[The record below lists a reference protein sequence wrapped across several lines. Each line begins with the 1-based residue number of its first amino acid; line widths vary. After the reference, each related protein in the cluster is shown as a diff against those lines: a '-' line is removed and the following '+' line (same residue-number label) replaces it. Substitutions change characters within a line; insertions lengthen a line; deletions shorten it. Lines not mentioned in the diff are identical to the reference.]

1 MARFTLMRNE
11 EMKLKVQ
18 PHPLSFLHL
27 YFVFLLLL
35 VWGFVI
41 HRFFS
46 QDWFS
51 QVPGYEWLIRIPVV
65 NEVVAAAIIWSL
77 ALLAIGFVARYLFL
91 ENGGR
96 DIFRLYG
103 GLALFGIGAMVLHF
117 WKIGEA
123 EGDTMAFGTWFIPLL
138 TLLVGGGGMV
148 IVDQYRRSFTYYL
161 TDIRIAMHQDFLG
174 LSKHERQV
182 RYNHIEDIK
191 LMQSLFGRIFGF
203 GTVVPV
209 TGSGLGTGTD
219 EALMIAAIG
228 GEAKGFAAGL
238 AGGSR
243 RSARRATHD
252 PRDSLYGVPD
262 PGRVRDLITQ
272 NIQDDTGVEHLK
284 RIEELLGKD

>member
-35 VWGFVI
+35 LWGFVI

-51 QVPGYEWLIRIPVV
+51 RVPFYDDLSGWWVF

-77 ALLAIGFVARYLFL
+77 ALLVIGFAARYLFL

-103 GLALFGIGAMVLHF
+103 GLALFGIGAMVFHLRPQD
-117 WKIGEA
+117 
-123 EGDTMAFGTWFIPLL
+123 DTMAFGRWFIPLL
-138 TLLVGGGGMV
+138 PLLVGGGGMV

-174 LSKHERQV
+174 LSKNERQV

-191 LMQSLFGRIFGF
+191 LLQSFFGRIFGF

-219 EALMIAAIG
+219 EAMMIAAVG
-228 GEAKGFAAGL
+228 GEVKGFAAGL

-243 RSARRATHD
+243 RSARRATQD

-262 PGRVRDLITQ
+262 PGRVRDLIAQ

>member
-1 MARFTLMRNE
+1 MARFSLMRDE
-11 EMKLKVQ
+11 EMKLKLQ

-27 YFVFLLLL
+27 YFVFFLLL

-41 HRFFS
+41 YRFFS

-51 QVPGYEWLIRIPVV
+51 RVPFYDFLNAIPGV
-65 NEVVAAAIIWSL
+65 NEVLAAAIIWSL
-77 ALLAIGFVARYLFL
+77 ALLGLGFTARFFFL

-103 GLALFGIGAMVLHF
+103 GLALFGIGAMVFHLRTQD
-117 WKIGEA
+117 
-123 EGDTMAFGTWFIPLL
+123 DTMAFGRWFIPLL

-174 LSKHERQV
+174 LSKNERQV

-191 LMQSLFGRIFGF
+191 LLQSFFGRIFGF

-219 EALMIAAIG
+219 EAMMIAAVG

-243 RSARRATHD
+243 RSARRATQD

-262 PGRVRDLITQ
+262 PGRVRDLIAQ

>member
-1 MARFTLMRNE
+1 MARFSLMRDE
-11 EMKLKVQ
+11 EMKLKLQ

-27 YFVFLLLL
+27 YFVFFLLL

-41 HRFFS
+41 YRFFS

-51 QVPGYEWLIRIPVV
+51 RVPFYDFLNAIPGV
-65 NEVVAAAIIWSL
+65 NEVLAAAIIWSL
-77 ALLAIGFVARYLFL
+77 ALLGLGFTARFFFL

-103 GLALFGIGAMVLHF
+103 GLALFGIGAMVFHLRTQD
-117 WKIGEA
+117 
-123 EGDTMAFGTWFIPLL
+123 DTMAFGRWFIPLL

-161 TDIRIAMHQDFLG
+161 TDIRIAMHQDFLWFRT
-174 LSKHERQV
+174 SERQV

-191 LMQSLFGRIFGF
+191 LLQSFFGRIFGF

-219 EALMIAAIG
+219 EAMMIAAVG

-243 RSARRATHD
+243 RSARRATQD

-262 PGRVRDLITQ
+262 PGRVRDLIAQ

>member
-1 MARFTLMRNE
+1 MVRFSLMRNE

-18 PHPLSFLHL
+18 PHPFSFLHL

-35 VWGFVI
+35 LWGFVI
-41 HRFFS
+41 HRFFTE
-46 QDWFS
+46 DWFS
-51 QVPGYEWLIRIPVV
+51 RVPIYDFLNAIPGV

-77 ALLAIGFVARYLFL
+77 ALLGLGFAARYFFL

-103 GLALFGIGAMVLHF
+103 GLALFGIGAMVFHLRTQD
-117 WKIGEA
+117 
-123 EGDTMAFGTWFIPLL
+123 DTMAFGRWFIPLL

-174 LSKHERQV
+174 LSKNERQV

-191 LMQSLFGRIFGF
+191 LLQSFFGRIFGF

-219 EALMIAAIG
+219 EAMMIAAVG

-243 RSARRATHD
+243 RSARRATQD

-262 PGRVRDLITQ
+262 PGRVRDLIAQ

>member
-1 MARFTLMRNE
+1 MARFSLMRDE
-11 EMKLKVQ
+11 EMKLKIQ
-18 PHPLSFLHL
+18 PHLFSFLHL

-35 VWGFVI
+35 LWGFVI
-41 HRFFS
+41 HRFFTE
-46 QDWFS
+46 DWFS
-51 QVPGYEWLIRIPVV
+51 RVPFYDFLNAIPGV

-77 ALLAIGFVARYLFL
+77 ALLGLGFAARYFFL

-103 GLALFGIGAMVLHF
+103 GLAFFGIGAMVFHF
-117 WKIGEA
+117 YKIGEA
-123 EGDTMAFGTWFIPLL
+123 EDDTMAFGRWFIPLL

-148 IVDQYRRSFTYYL
+148 YVNHLRRSFTYYL
-161 TDIRIAMHQDFLG
+161 TDIRIAMHQDFLWFRT
-174 LSKHERQV
+174 SERQV

-191 LMQSLFGRIFGF
+191 LKQSLFGRIFGF

-219 EALMIAAIG
+219 EAMMIAAVG
-228 GEAKGFAAGL
+228 GEAKGFAAGI

-243 RSARRATHD
+243 RSVLRTSD
-252 PRDSLYGVPD
+252 NPCDTLYGVPD
-262 PGRVRDLITQ
+262 PGRVRDIIAQ

>member
-1 MARFTLMRNE
+1 MARFSLMRDE
-11 EMKLKVQ
+11 EMKLKLQ

-27 YFVFLLLL
+27 YFVFMLLLL
-35 VWGFVI
+35 WGFVI
-41 HRFFS
+41 QRFFKEN
-46 QDWFS
+46 WFS
-51 QVPGYEWLIRIPVV
+51 RVPFCDFLNAIPGV

-77 ALLAIGFVARYLFL
+77 VLLVIGFVARYMFL

-96 DIFRLYG
+96 ELFWLYG
-103 GLALFGIGAMVLHF
+103 GLALFGIGVMVLHL

-123 EGDTMAFGTWFIPLL
+123 EGDTMDFGRWFIPLV

-148 IVDQYRRSFTYYL
+148 IVNQYRRSFTYYL
-161 TDIRIAMHQDFLG
+161 TDIRIAMHQDFLW
-174 LSKHERQV
+174 SIKNERQV
-182 RYNHIEDIK
+182 RYIHIEDTK
-191 LMQSLFGRIFGF
+191 LKQSLFGRIFGF

-219 EALMIAAIG
+219 EAMMIAAVG
-228 GEAKGFAAGL
+228 GEAKGFAAGM

-243 RSARRATHD
+243 RSVRRASDD
-252 PRDSLYGVPD
+252 PRDTLYGVPD
-262 PGRVRDLITQ
+262 PERVRDLIAQ

>member
-1 MARFTLMRNE
+1 MARFSLMRDE
-11 EMKLKVQ
+11 EMKLKLQ
-18 PHPLSFLHL
+18 PHLFSFLHL

-46 QDWFS
+46 KNWFS
-51 QVPGYEWLIRIPVV
+51 RVPFYDNLSGWWVF
-65 NEVVAAAIIWSL
+65 NEVVAAAIIWAL
-77 ALLAIGFVARYLFL
+77 VLLAIGFAARYFFL

-103 GLALFGIGAMVLHF
+103 GLALFGIGAMVFHLRTQD
-117 WKIGEA
+117 
-123 EGDTMAFGTWFIPLL
+123 DTMAFGRWFIPLL
-138 TLLVGGGGMV
+138 TLLVGGGGIM
-148 IVDQYRRSFTYYL
+148 IVNHYRRSFTYYL
-161 TDIRIAMHQDFLG
+161 TDIRIAMHQDFLWFRT
-174 LSKHERQV
+174 SERQV

-191 LMQSLFGRIFGF
+191 LKQSLFGRIFGF

-219 EALMIAAIG
+219 EAMMIAAVG
-228 GEAKGFAAGL
+228 GEAKGFAAGI

-243 RSARRATHD
+243 RSTLRTSD
-252 PRDSLYGVPD
+252 NPCDTLYGVPD
-262 PGRVRDLITQ
+262 PGRVRDIIAQ

-284 RIEELLGKD
+284 RIEELLRKE

>member
-1 MARFTLMRNE
+1 MARFSLMRDE
-11 EMKLKVQ
+11 EMKLKLQ

-27 YFVFLLLL
+27 YFVFFLLL

-41 HRFFS
+41 YRFFS

-51 QVPGYEWLIRIPVV
+51 RVPFYDFLNAIPGV
-65 NEVVAAAIIWSL
+65 NEVLAAAIIWSL
-77 ALLAIGFVARYLFL
+77 ALLGLGFTARFFFL

-96 DIFRLYG
+96 DISRLYG
-103 GLALFGIGAMVLHF
+103 GLALFGIGAMVFHLRTQD
-117 WKIGEA
+117 
-123 EGDTMAFGTWFIPLL
+123 DTMAFGRWFIPLL

-174 LSKHERQV
+174 LSKNERQV

-191 LMQSLFGRIFGF
+191 LLQSFFGRIFGF

-219 EALMIAAIG
+219 EAMMIAAVG

-243 RSARRATHD
+243 RSARRATQD

-262 PGRVRDLITQ
+262 PGRVRDLIAQ

>member
-51 QVPGYEWLIRIPVV
+51 QVPFYGFLNAIPGV
-65 NEVVAAAIIWSL
+65 NEVVAAAIIWAL
-77 ALLAIGFVARYLFL
+77 ALLVIGFAARYLFL

-103 GLALFGIGAMVLHF
+103 GLALFGIGALVFHLRTQD
-117 WKIGEA
+117 
-123 EGDTMAFGTWFIPLL
+123 DTMEFGTWFIPLL
-138 TLLVGGGGMV
+138 TLLVGGSGMV

-174 LSKHERQV
+174 LSKNERQV

-191 LMQSLFGRIFGF
+191 LSQSLFGRIFGF

-209 TGSGLGTGTD
+209 TGSGLGTGSD
-219 EALMIAAIG
+219 EALMIAAVG

-243 RSARRATHD
+243 RSARRATQD
-252 PRDSLYGVPD
+252 PRDSLYGVSD

>member
-1 MARFTLMRNE
+1 MARFSLMRDE
-11 EMKLKVQ
+11 EMKMKLQ
-18 PHPLSFLHL
+18 PHPFSFLHH
-27 YFVFLLLL
+27 YFICLLLFL
-35 VWGFVI
+35 WGLVI
-41 HRFFS
+41 HRFFTEE
-46 QDWFS
+46 WFS
-51 QVPGYEWLIRIPVV
+51 RVPFYDFLNAIPGV

-77 ALLAIGFVARYLFL
+77 VLLVIGFVARYMFL

-96 DIFRLYG
+96 EIFRLYG
-103 GLALFGIGAMVLHF
+103 GLALFGVSIMVLHL

-123 EGDTMAFGTWFIPLL
+123 EGDTMDFGRWFIPLV

-148 IVDQYRRSFTYYL
+148 IVNQYRRSFTYYL
-161 TDIRIAMHQDFLG
+161 TDIRIAMHQDFLWG
-174 LSKHERQV
+174 LTNERQV

-191 LMQSLFGRIFGF
+191 LKQSLFGRIFGF

-219 EALMIAAIG
+219 EAMMIAAVG
-228 GEAKGFAAGL
+228 GEAKGFAAGM

-243 RSARRATHD
+243 RSVRRASDD
-252 PRDSLYGVPD
+252 PRDTLYGVPD
-262 PGRVRDLITQ
+262 PERVRDLIAQ

>member
-1 MARFTLMRNE
+1 MARFSLMRDE
-11 EMKLKVQ
+11 EMKLKLQ

-27 YFVFLLLL
+27 YFVFFLLL

-41 HRFFS
+41 YRFFS

-51 QVPGYEWLIRIPVV
+51 RVPFYDFLNAIPGV
-65 NEVVAAAIIWSL
+65 NEVLAAAIIWSL
-77 ALLAIGFVARYLFL
+77 ALLGLGFTARFFFL

-103 GLALFGIGAMVLHF
+103 GLALFGIGAMVFHLRTQD
-117 WKIGEA
+117 
-123 EGDTMAFGTWFIPLL
+123 DTMACGRWFIPLL
-138 TLLVGGGGMV
+138 TLLFGGGGMV

-174 LSKHERQV
+174 LSKNERQV

-191 LMQSLFGRIFGF
+191 LLQSFFGRIFGF

-219 EALMIAAIG
+219 EAMMIAAVG

-243 RSARRATHD
+243 RSARRATQD

-262 PGRVRDLITQ
+262 PGRVRDLIAQ

>member
-1 MARFTLMRNE
+1 MARFSLMRDE
-11 EMKLKVQ
+11 EMKLKLQ

-27 YFVFLLLL
+27 YFVFCLLL

-41 HRFFS
+41 YRFFS

-51 QVPGYEWLIRIPVV
+51 RVPFYDFLNAIPGV
-65 NEVVAAAIIWSL
+65 NEVLAAAIIWSL
-77 ALLAIGFVARYLFL
+77 ALLGLGFTARFFFL

-96 DIFRLYG
+96 DIFRLYS
-103 GLALFGIGAMVLHF
+103 GLALFGIGAMVFHLRTQD
-117 WKIGEA
+117 
-123 EGDTMAFGTWFIPLL
+123 DTMAFGRWFIPLL

-174 LSKHERQV
+174 LSKNERQV

-191 LMQSLFGRIFGF
+191 LLQSFFGRIFGF

-219 EALMIAAIG
+219 EAMMIAAVG

-243 RSARRATHD
+243 RSARRATQD

-262 PGRVRDLITQ
+262 PGRVRDLIAQ

>member
-1 MARFTLMRNE
+1 MARFSLMRDE
-11 EMKLKVQ
+11 EMKLKLQ

-27 YFVFLLLL
+27 YFVFFLLL

-41 HRFFS
+41 YRFFS

-51 QVPGYEWLIRIPVV
+51 RVPFYDFLNAIPGV
-65 NEVVAAAIIWSL
+65 NEVLAAAIIWSL
-77 ALLAIGFVARYLFL
+77 ALLGLGFTARFFFL

-103 GLALFGIGAMVLHF
+103 GLALFGIGAMVFHLRTQD
-117 WKIGEA
+117 
-123 EGDTMAFGTWFIPLL
+123 DTMAFGRWFIPLL

-174 LSKHERQV
+174 LSKNERQV

-191 LMQSLFGRIFGF
+191 LLQSFFGRIFGF

-219 EALMIAAIG
+219 EAMMIAAVG

-243 RSARRATHD
+243 RSARRATQD

-262 PGRVRDLITQ
+262 PGRVRDLIAQ

-284 RIEELLGKD
+284 RIEELLGKG

>member
-1 MARFTLMRNE
+1 MARFSLMRDE
-11 EMKLKVQ
+11 EMKLKLQ

-27 YFVFLLLL
+27 YFVFFLLL

-41 HRFFS
+41 YRFFS

-51 QVPGYEWLIRIPVV
+51 RVPFYDFLNAIPGV
-65 NEVVAAAIIWSL
+65 NEVLAAAIIWSL
-77 ALLAIGFVARYLFL
+77 ELLGLGFTARFFFL

-103 GLALFGIGAMVLHF
+103 GLALFGIGAMVFHLRTQD
-117 WKIGEA
+117 
-123 EGDTMAFGTWFIPLL
+123 DTMAFGRWFIPLL

-174 LSKHERQV
+174 LSKNERQV

-191 LMQSLFGRIFGF
+191 LLQSFFGRIFGF

-219 EALMIAAIG
+219 EAMMIAAVG

-243 RSARRATHD
+243 RSARRATQD

-262 PGRVRDLITQ
+262 PGRVRDLIAQ

>member
-1 MARFTLMRNE
+1 MARFSLMRDE
-11 EMKLKVQ
+11 EMKLKLQ

-27 YFVFLLLL
+27 YFVFFLLL

-41 HRFFS
+41 YRFFS

-51 QVPGYEWLIRIPVV
+51 RVPFYDFLNAIPGV
-65 NEVVAAAIIWSL
+65 NEVLAAAIIWSL
-77 ALLAIGFVARYLFL
+77 ALLGLGFTARFFFL

-103 GLALFGIGAMVLHF
+103 GLALIGIGAMVFHLRTQD
-117 WKIGEA
+117 
-123 EGDTMAFGTWFIPLL
+123 DTMAFGRWFIPLL

-174 LSKHERQV
+174 LSKNERQV

-191 LMQSLFGRIFGF
+191 LLQSFFGRIFGF

-219 EALMIAAIG
+219 EAMMIAAVG
-228 GEAKGFAAGL
+228 GEVKGFAAGL

-243 RSARRATHD
+243 RSARRATQD

-262 PGRVRDLITQ
+262 PGRVRDLIAQ

>member
-1 MARFTLMRNE
+1 MARFSLMRDE
-11 EMKLKVQ
+11 EMKLKLQ

-27 YFVFLLLL
+27 YFVFFLLL

-41 HRFFS
+41 YRFFS

-51 QVPGYEWLIRIPVV
+51 RVPFYDFLNAIPGV
-65 NEVVAAAIIWSL
+65 NEVLAAAIIWSL
-77 ALLAIGFVARYLFL
+77 ALLGLGFTARFFFL

-103 GLALFGIGAMVLHF
+103 GLALFGIGAMVFHLRTQD
-117 WKIGEA
+117 
-123 EGDTMAFGTWFIPLL
+123 DTMAFGRWFIPLL

-174 LSKHERQV
+174 LSKNERQV

-191 LMQSLFGRIFGF
+191 LLQSFFGRIFGF

-209 TGSGLGTGTD
+209 TGSGLGTGTG
-219 EALMIAAIG
+219 EAMMIAAVG

-243 RSARRATHD
+243 RSARRATQD

-262 PGRVRDLITQ
+262 PGRVRDLIAQ